1 MSEVSATIKT
11 TKKGKLMNKELFEK
25 LVNLRTE
32 AHTARFSDDG
42 GAIARDEK
50 TYQDALASQ
59 SEFTDEE
66 ITKES
71 VSRWNEMIRRMDN
84 K

>member
-1 MSEVSATIKT
+1 
-11 TKKGKLMNKELFEK
+11 MNELFEN
-25 LVNLRTE
+25 LVRLKTE
-32 AHTARFSDDG
+32 THTARFSDDG
-42 GAIARDEK
+42 GAIARDEA
-50 TYQDALASQ
+50 TYQNALANQ

-66 ITKES
+66 ITRES

>member
-1 MSEVSATIKT
+1 
-11 TKKGKLMNKELFEK
+11 MNELFEK
-25 LVNLRTE
+25 LVSLKTDT
-32 AHTARFSDDG
+32 HTALFSDDG
-42 GAIARDEK
+42 SAVKRDEEK
-50 TYQDALASQ
+50 YQNALASQ

-66 ITKES
+66 ITRES

>member
-1 MSEVSATIKT
+1 
-11 TKKGKLMNKELFEK
+11 MNELFEK
-25 LVNLRTE
+25 LVSLKTE
-32 AHTARFSDDG
+32 THTARFSDDG
-42 GAIARDEK
+42 SAIARDEK
-50 TYQDALASQ
+50 RYQDALANQ

>member
-1 MSEVSATIKT
+1 
-11 TKKGKLMNKELFEK
+11 MNQELFEK

-42 GAIARDEK
+42 SVLARDEK
-50 TYQDALASQ
+50 RYQDAIASQ

-66 ITKES
+66 INAES
-71 VSRWNEMIRRMDN
+71 VRRWNEMIRKMDN